1 MHPRWMT
8 DDPTEYCYRST
19 RNPYD
24 DPVKRWWRSIEEEK
38 ENIMPTRFTT
48 NQLNNLHCAVR
59 SFAQQ
64 KGLVAE
70 TEYDTSRGDIVR
82 ITFRKNDSRV
92 SKTYEIHADAALGIK
107 EGLNVIFADVVRYF
121 KLDET
126 PIKPTATAGIKKVIF
141 SEPCTIVLWD
151 DGTKTV
157 VRCTNEEFDPEKG
170 LAMAIAKKTLGNN
183 GSYFDVFKKWI
194 KEEAHD

>member
-1 MHPRWMT
+1 MPPRWMT
-8 DDPTEYCYRST
+8 DDCCYMST
-19 RNPYD
+19 RYLDD
-24 DPVKRWWRSIEEEK
+24 DPVHRWWRSIQEEK
-38 ENIMPTRFTT
+38 EITMPTRFTT
-48 NQLNNLHCAVR
+48 NQLNHLYCAVR

-64 KGLVAE
+64 KGITAE
-70 TEYDTSRGDIVR
+70 TEYDTSRGDIAR

-92 SKTYEIHADAALGIK
+92 GKTYEIHANAALGIK

-126 PIKPTATAGIKKVIF
+126 PVKPTATAGIKKVIF
-141 SEPCTIVLWD
+141 SDPCTIVLWD

-157 VRCTNEEFDPEKG
+157 VRCANEEFDPEKG

-183 GSYFDVFKKWI
+183 GNYFEVFKKWI
-194 KEEAHD
+194 NKEDHND

>member
-1 MHPRWMT
+1 MPPRWMT
-8 DDPTEYCYRST
+8 DDRCYIST
-19 RNPYD
+19 RYLDD
-24 DPVKRWWRSIEEEK
+24 DPVERWWRSIQDEK
-38 ENIMPTRFTT
+38 EKRMKRFTT
-48 NQLNNLHCAVR
+48 NQLNYLNCSVR

-64 KGLVAE
+64 KGVTAE
-70 TEYDTSRGDIVR
+70 TEYDTSRCDIAR

-92 SKTYEIHADAALGIK
+92 GKTYEIHAGEVVDIK
-107 EGLNVIFADVVRYF
+107 EGLKIIFADVVRYF

-126 PIKPTATAGIKKVIF
+126 PVKPTATFGIKKVIF

-151 DGTKTV
+151 DGIKTV

-183 GSYFDVFKKWI
+183 GNYFEVFKKWI
-194 KEEAHD
+194 NKEDHND